1 MAFLKIKLLY
11 DTQAK
16 EAATFY
22 SEIFQDS
29 KLEKITYYPKER
41 DECESCGIHSAKA
54 GTVMNVDF
62 EIAETFFTAING
74 KQGPEYAYV
83 SSISLLV
90 NCKDMVELTDLYNA
104 LSTDGEILSSITMDE
119 TFGTTAWIQDKFGV
133 CWRLIVSEIT
143 QPKIIPLLSFSGK
156 RSGQT
161 EEAVTFYT
169 NLFKESSNTTEIFEK
184 EKQLMRFFL
193 ANQQLIGMDT
203 HESFPDFTEAI
214 SFIILCDDQ
223 EEVDYYW
230 QGLSNEG
237 NGFYR
242 EASAWLVDQY
252 GIWWQI
258 ITSELTNVMRDP
270 EVLPHIIEEIEKTER
285 INVKQILANHLYK

>member
-1 MAFLKIKLLY
+1 MMTFLKIKLLF

-16 EAATFY
+16 DAATFY

-29 KLEKITYYPKER
+29 KLERVTYYPKER
-41 DECESCGIHSAKA
+41 DACESCGIHPAKA

-62 EIAETFFTAING
+62 EIAGTFFTAING
-74 KQGPEYAYV
+74 KRGPEYAYV

-90 NCKDMVELTDLYNA
+90 NCKDMVELTELYNV
-104 LSTDGEILSSITMDE
+104 LSTDGEILSSITMNE
-119 TFGTTAWIQDKFGV
+119 TFGTTAFVQDKFGV
-133 CWRLIVSEIT
+133 CWRLVVPEII
-143 QPKIIPLLSFSGK
+143 QPKIIPLLSFSGE
-156 RSGQT
+156 RSGQAK
-161 EEAVTFYT
+161 EAVTFYT
-169 NLFKESSNTTEIFEK
+169 NLFKESRNLCEVSQK
-184 EKQLMRFFL
+184 SKQLMQFFL
-193 ANQQLIGMDT
+193 ANQPFIGMDT
-203 HESFPDFTEAI
+203 HENFPDFTEAI

-230 QGLSNEG
+230 QGLLKEG

-270 EVLPHIIEEIEKTER
+270 EHLPHMIEEIEKTER
-285 INVKQILANHLYK
+285 INVKQILGKSL